1 MKNLRLTKFGRIAL
15 PAMAAGVAYAIG
27 AFTFAQSAPAGIGV
41 IYVDSNAL
49 YTESKAGQA
58 VSTQIGTL
66 KKTMEDDLGKKA
78 EKLQLEQKQ
87 LEGQQSMLSQ
97 DAWQAKVREAQ
108 EKQMSLQ
115 READDKQRQ
124 LQAAIQTARSKI
136 WQAAGPVLDDL
147 LKEKQAMI
155 VLERM
160 VVLRGTTD
168 IDVTAQAVDRLNQK
182 LPTLAI
188 TVPAV
193 APAAAGAKPAPAA
206 AGAPKP
212 QPQKPAH

>member
-1 MKNLRLTKFGRIAL
+1 MKNLRLQKIGRLAL
-15 PAMAAGVAYAIG
+15 PAVAVGFAFAVG
-27 AFTFAQSAPAGIGV
+27 ALGFAHSAPAGIGV

-58 VSTQIGTL
+58 VATQIGAL
-66 KKTMEDDLGKKA
+66 KKSMEDDLGKKA

-87 LEGQQSMLSQ
+87 LEGQQAMLSQ
-97 DAWQAKVREAQ
+97 EAWQAKVRQAQ

-124 LQAAIQTARSKI
+124 LQTAIQSARSKI
-136 WQAAGPVLDDL
+136 WQVAGPVLDDL

-168 IDVTAQAVDRLNQK
+168 IDVTATAVERLNQK
-182 LPTLAI
+182 LPTLKIDMPAI
-188 TVPAV
+188 AA
-193 APAAAGAKPAPAA
+193 APAAGTTPAPGQAA
-206 AGAPKP
+206 V
-212 QPQKPAH
+212 QKPTH

>member
-1 MKNLRLTKFGRIAL
+1 MKNLRFNKIGRNAMPAL
-15 PAMAAGVAYAIG
+15 AAGIAFVFG
-27 AFTFAQSAPAGIGV
+27 ALSFAHSAASNIGV

-58 VSTQIGTL
+58 VASQIGAL
-66 KKTMEDDLGKKA
+66 KKSMEDDLGKKA

-97 DAWQAKVREAQ
+97 EAWQAKVKDAQ

-124 LQAAIQTARSKI
+124 LQLAIQSARSKI

-147 LKEKQAMI
+147 LREKQASI

-168 IDVTAQAVDRLNQK
+168 IDVTAMAVERLNQK
-182 LPTLAI
+182 LPTLKI
-188 TVPAV
+188 DV
-193 APAAAGAKPAPAA
+193 PAAAPAPAPAA
-206 AGAPKP
+206 GQAQA
-212 QPQKPAH
+212 QKPAR

>member
-1 MKNLRLTKFGRIAL
+1 MKNFRFKKISRATLL
-15 PAMAAGVAYAIG
+15 AAGAGIAFTTG
-27 AFTFAQSAPAGIGV
+27 ALTFAQSAPSAIGV

-58 VSTQIGTL
+58 VASQIGAL
-66 KKTMEDDLGKKA
+66 KKSMEDDLGKKA

-87 LEGQQSMLSQ
+87 LEGQQAMLSQ
-97 DAWQAKVREAQ
+97 DAWQAKVKDAQ
-108 EKQMSLQ
+108 EKQMGLQ

-124 LQAAIQTARSKI
+124 LQSAIQSARAKI

-147 LKEKQAMI
+147 LKEKQASI

-168 IDVTAQAVDRLNQK
+168 IDVTATAVDRLNQK
-182 LPTLAI
+182 LPTLKI
-188 TVPAV
+188 DVPVV
-193 APAAAGAKPAPAA
+193 APAAGTKPAAPA
-206 AGAPKP
+206 
-212 QPQKPAH
+212 QPAH

>member
-1 MKNLRLTKFGRIAL
+1 MKNFRFKKISRATLLAVGAGIA
-15 PAMAAGVAYAIG
+15 ITTG
-27 AFTFAQSAPAGIGV
+27 ALTFAQSAPSAIGV

-58 VSTQIGTL
+58 VASQIGAL
-66 KKTMEDDLGKKA
+66 KKSMEDDLGKKA

-87 LEGQQSMLSQ
+87 LEGQQAMLSQ
-97 DAWQAKVREAQ
+97 DAWQAKVKDAQ
-108 EKQMSLQ
+108 EKQMGLQ

-124 LQAAIQTARSKI
+124 LQSAIQGARAKI

-147 LKEKQAMI
+147 LKEKQASI

-168 IDVTAQAVDRLNQK
+168 IDVTATAVDRLNQK
-182 LPTLAI
+182 LPTLKI
-188 TVPAV
+188 DVPV
-193 APAAAGAKPAPAA
+193 TAPAAGTKPAAPA
-206 AGAPKP
+206 
-212 QPQKPAH
+212 QPAH